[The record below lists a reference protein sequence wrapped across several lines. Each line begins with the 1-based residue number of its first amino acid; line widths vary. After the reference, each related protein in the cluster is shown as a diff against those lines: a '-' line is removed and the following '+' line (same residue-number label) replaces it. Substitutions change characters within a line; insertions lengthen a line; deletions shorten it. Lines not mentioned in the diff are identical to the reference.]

1 MDSNSSPSSRNPKR
15 ICTATASSS
24 SMDSSNIQSSTSSRR
39 ICKYDVFIS
48 FRGTDTRYSFVD
60 HLLAHLS
67 RKGLFA
73 FKDDKRLEEG
83 EPISSQLLQAIHD
96 SRVFIVVFSPDYASS
111 KWCLDEMASINEC
124 RINLKQTVFPI
135 FYRVDPSDVRHQHGV
150 YGDAFD
156 LHYEKF
162 KQDLSKVNRWQEA
175 MKALGGLV
183 GWDVGNK
190 PEFGEIENIVQAVIK
205 TLGHKFSGFADNLI
219 GIQPRV
225 AELESLLKLSLWDDD
240 FRVLG
245 IWGMDGIGKTTLA
258 TVLFDK
264 ISYQFP
270 TSCFIDDLSQT
281 YKDGGAIAVQRQ
293 ILCQTLDEKN
303 LEKYSPSQIS
313 GIVRNRLH
321 NIKVLIVLDNVDELE
336 QLQELA
342 INPTLLCSGSR
353 IIITTRDEHILRVYG
368 ADIVYE
374 ALLMNDN
381 DARQLL
387 CRKAF
392 KREDSSSNFAEL
404 IPEILEYAQGLPL
417 AIRVVGSFLC
427 TRNATQW
434 RATLDGLW
442 NNPNKKIIKVL
453 EIGFEGL
460 EQREREIFLHIACF
474 FKGEREDYV
483 KRILDCC
490 GLNPEIGIPL
500 ITEKSLITTK
510 NEEIHMHEM
519 LRELGKQIVRQH
531 FSEEPGSWS
540 RLWLHRDFHHVLR
553 TKTGTDKVKAIV
565 LDPKE
570 DVPECPGWIGQG
582 LSQMTSLRLLILYHK
597 NFSASLDFLSN
608 NLRYLLWPS
617 YPFTS
622 LPSEFEP
629 YHLVEL
635 NVPNSSIQHLWKGHK
650 DLPHL
655 KRMDLSNSK
664 YLMET
669 PMFEGIPKLER
680 LDFTGCTKLRH
691 IHPSIGRLTKLAF
704 LSLQNCINLVELEFD
719 SDSLSNS
726 SSLRVLHLSGC
737 TNLEKTPDFTG
748 VSNLEYLDMN
758 RCTSLSTVHTS
769 IGALEKLRFLSL
781 RDCTSLVSV
790 PNSVNTMI
798 SLITLDLCGC
808 IKLTTLR
815 PFLWN
820 VNFPLE
826 FQSLIHM
833 DVGYC
838 NLSKV
843 PDAIGELRYL
853 ERLNLEGNNF
863 VSLPSTTTK
872 LYSLAYLNLARCHQL
887 KHMCNLP
894 SKSDSSVG
902 RYFKT
907 TSGSRDHRS
916 GLYIFDCP
924 KLKNIFP
931 ISIVQWLTRLLKERR
946 HFRCGF
952 DIIIPWEWKFFYS
965 ATNRILPWWFCHRF
979 NGGSVIRIVH
989 YDVVHNWI
997 GFAFCAAFEK
1007 NASICHLIWN
1017 WTRLMAQHIFGQSIS
1032 LGSTAIF

>member
-650 DLPHL
+650 
-655 KRMDLSNSK
+655 
-664 YLMET
+664 
-669 PMFEGIPKLER
+669 
-680 LDFTGCTKLRH
+680 
-691 IHPSIGRLTKLAF
+691 
-704 LSLQNCINLVELEFD
+704 
-719 SDSLSNS
+719 
-726 SSLRVLHLSGC
+726 
-737 TNLEKTPDFTG
+737 
-748 VSNLEYLDMN
+748 
-758 RCTSLSTVHTS
+758 
-769 IGALEKLRFLSL
+769 
-781 RDCTSLVSV
+781 
-790 PNSVNTMI
+790 
-798 SLITLDLCGC
+798 
-808 IKLTTLR
+808 
-815 PFLWN
+815 
-820 VNFPLE
+820 
-826 FQSLIHM
+826 
-833 DVGYC
+833 
-838 NLSKV
+838 
-843 PDAIGELRYL
+843 
-853 ERLNLEGNNF
+853 
-863 VSLPSTTTK
+863 
-872 LYSLAYLNLARCHQL
+872 
-887 KHMCNLP
+887 
-894 SKSDSSVG
+894 
-902 RYFKT
+902 
-907 TSGSRDHRS
+907 
-916 GLYIFDCP
+916 
-924 KLKNIFP
+924 
-931 ISIVQWLTRLLKERR
+931 ERR

-997 GFAFCAAFEK
+997 GFAFCAAFEV
-1007 NASICHLIWN
+1007 NNHPANSGSPL
-1017 WTRLMAQHIFGQSIS
+1017 SSS
-1032 LGSTAIF
+1032 LPLPHPLYLSFESEYTEERFDMPFNLELDKIDGSTHLWTIYISWEHCHFLRTESRITFKSRPGLLVKEWGLRMLFKKDISALKWAYEGQKEKAEAEAGGLRFDYVKENNNSSEPKIQLPYNWLVNEEEEVENLEAKAKEYNLSHLGL